1 MHILTAPPTLTTTD
15 HQGMQTKEEGGA
27 HRLRV
32 ALPGHR
38 HPPPPG
44 RRRRALEGGLPDPQA
59 AGAGPSQPA
68 EVQGPEAGPG
78 AVEEEEV
85 AAAATTV

>member
-1 MHILTAPPTLTTTD
+1 
-15 HQGMQTKEEGGA
+15 MQTKEEGGA

-32 ALPGHR
+32 AVAGHR

-59 AGAGPSQPA
+59 AGARSSRPA
-68 EVQGPEAGPG
+68 EDQGPEAGPE
-78 AVEEEEV
+78 AVDEEEV
-85 AAAATTV
+85 TAAATTIGPEDG